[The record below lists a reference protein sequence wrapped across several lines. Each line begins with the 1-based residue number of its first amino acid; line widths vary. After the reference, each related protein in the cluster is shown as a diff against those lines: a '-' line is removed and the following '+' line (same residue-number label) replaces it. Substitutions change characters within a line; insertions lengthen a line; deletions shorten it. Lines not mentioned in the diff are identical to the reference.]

1 MRFLELPKAEFAGG
15 ELRYI
20 FDTSACYVPEFRQA
34 EQGFEVRLTAAPMPR
49 RHVDYITRIYDP
61 RLTDARVVTLLDNAG
76 ERVGYAELAM
86 EHDGQVAR
94 ITNLLVEDEYRRRG
108 YGSLLVSR
116 ARTMAKSAGAIS
128 LRVYV
133 SGINAGA
140 VRFLQ
145 LQGMTLV
152 GFSALEDEL
161 MLELGMKV

>member
-1 MRFLELPKAEFAGG
+1 MRFLELPRAEFAGG

-20 FDTSACYVPEFRQA
+20 FDTSACYVPELTQTA
-34 EQGFEVRLTAAPMPR
+34 EGFEARLTAAPMPR

-61 RLTDARVVTLLDNAG
+61 RLIEPRVVTLMDNTG
-76 ERVGYAELAM
+76 ERVGYVELAL
-86 EHDGQVAR
+86 EHDGQIAR
-94 ITNLLVEDEYRRRG
+94 MTNLLVEDEYRRRG

-116 ARTMAKSAGAIS
+116 ARTMAKGAGAAT
-128 LRVYV
+128 LRAYV

-152 GFSALEDEL
+152 GFSMFGDEL
-161 MLELGMKV
+161 MLELGMRV